1 MFTSE
6 NFYSIILSANP
17 QSKHIQA
24 NEMTILTVIK
34 PTTPNITIRQ
44 ILFRAQL

>member
-6 NFYSIILSANP
+6 NFYSIILSENP

-24 NEMTILTVIK
+24 NEMTLLTVIQLSI
-34 PTTPNITIRQ
+34 PLIIRQ
-44 ILFRAQL
+44 MLLRAQL